1 MKNNTSQPA
10 ILGGPKTRLRPFAPH
25 PVIGAEE
32 RREVLKVLK
41 TGQLSGFIAK
51 PGEAFLGGPQ
61 VKRLE
66 TMFGER
72 FGAAHAI
79 AMNSATSALHAALW
93 ALGVEPGDEVIVTP
107 YTMSASAAAILM
119 CGGLP
124 VFADIE
130 ERTYG
135 LDPAAIES
143 KITPRTKAIVVV
155 HLWGHS
161 ARMKEIMG
169 IARKYKLKV
178 LEDCAQS
185 PAAEYHGK
193 LVGVLG
199 DAGVYSLNQHKTI
212 TTGEGGVAVTRDP
225 KLALRMQLVR
235 NHGEVVAPQMPE
247 AKGLCVLGWN
257 YRMTELEASVGI
269 GQMNKLDRLTDHRRE
284 LAQELTR
291 LLVGREGLVL
301 PLEEKACKHVYFVYP
316 IRYQAAITR
325 LPRRLFIQALAA
337 EGIPFGEG
345 YVRPIYLDSIYQNKR
360 IFDKS
365 RYPFDRM
372 TGKNIKNYRP
382 GSCPITERLYADE
395 LVMTGLCRYP
405 LLRRDMSDI
414 ANAIHKVLDAADAIC
429 RKAG

>member
-1 MKNNTSQPA
+1 MKTNTAVPA
-10 ILGGPKTRLRPFAPH
+10 ILGGSKTRTRAFASH

-51 PGEAFLGGPQ
+51 PGDAFLGGPQ

-66 TMFGER
+66 AMFGER
-72 FGAAHAI
+72 FKAPYAV

-93 ALGVEPGDEVIVTP
+93 AMGIEPGDEVIVTS
-107 YTMSASAAAILM
+107 YTMSATAAAILM

-135 LDPAAIES
+135 LDPAAIER

-155 HLWGHS
+155 HLWGHP
-161 ARMKEIMG
+161 ARMSEIQA
-169 IARKYKLKV
+169 IAKKHRLKL
-178 LEDCAQS
+178 LEDCAQA
-185 PAAEYHGK
+185 PAAEYQGRS
-193 LVGVLG
+193 VGLLG
-199 DAGVYSLNQHKTI
+199 DAGVFSLNQHKTI

-225 KLALRMQLVR
+225 ELALKMQLVR
-235 NHGEVVAPQMPE
+235 NHGEVVAPNMPE
-247 AKGLCVLGWN
+247 AKNLCVLGWN

-269 GQMNKLDRLTDHRRE
+269 GQMRKLDLLTDHRRK

-291 LLVGREGLVL
+291 LLAGRPGLTL
-301 PLEEKACKHVYFVYP
+301 PLEEKGCKHVYFVYP
-316 IRYQAAITR
+316 IRYRASETGLSRKA
-325 LPRRLFIQALAA
+325 FVQALAA

-345 YVRPIYLDSIYQNKR
+345 YVRPIYLDTIYQKGR
-360 IFDKS
+360 IYSKS
-365 RYPFDRM
+365 THPFNLF
-372 TGKNIKNYRP
+372 TGKNKDNYKP
-382 GSCPITERLYADE
+382 GSCPIAERLYRDE

-405 LLRRDMSDI
+405 LTRRDMRDI
-414 ANAIHKVLDAADAIC
+414 ADAIHKVLDSADAI
-429 RKAG
+429 RKKVG